1 MFQYKR
7 HLIFFFLGIWENI
20 INFMFSLAGIY
31 PGYDFQFKYW
41 TKTAEEAKKRFLDKL
56 KDKDGKDIS

>member
-20 INFMFSLAGIY
+20 INFMFSIAGVY
-31 PGYDFQFKYW
+31 PGLDFQFKYW
-41 TKTAEEAKKRFLDKL
+41 NSTMDKSKKDFLNKL
-56 KDKDGKDIS
+56 KKDGKDIS